1 MGSRP
6 AQRGIAVED
15 VLKELEDARLKA
27 SAGQMDDAKVHIDE
41 ALKLLNDAVT
51 RSDSTPSARAAN
63 SYVTEARFATIKTDS
78 RQAVAALDRALR
90 ALHTTPRTPTRLHK
104 TLAMLKDADNMFVW
118 LDTSGEFIRASEPLT
133 EEEVRADMIAHGLPE
148 LEIEI
153 RIASARQSPAC
164 ALDQNPK
171 PEGD

>member
-1 MGSRP
+1 
-6 AQRGIAVED
+6 VED
-15 VLKELEDARLKA
+15 VLKELEGARHKA
-27 SAGQMDDAKVHIDE
+27 STGQMDDAKLHIDE

-51 RSDSTPSARAAN
+51 RSDSTVSAREVHN
-63 SYVTEARFATIKTDS
+63 YVTEARFATIRTDS

-90 ALHTTPRTPTRLHK
+90 ALDSTPRVPPRLHK

-133 EEEVRADMIAHGLPE
+133 EEEARADMIAHGLPE

-153 RIASARQSPAC
+153 RIVSARQSPAC
-164 ALDQNPK
+164 ALDQYPK
-171 PEGD
+171 PESD